1 MNTRID
7 AIVHLLQFSD
17 SMLPVGAFSFSNGL
31 ETAAAE
37 GIVTDAPSL
46 EAYVA
51 DIVHQTAFTDGIVSL
66 HAHRARR
73 SHDYEALLYADR
85 RSTMCKLNAEQRS
98 MSERM
103 GRKLLSLA
111 LSLKDDTMLAAWRD
125 DLAAGHGSGN
135 YAAVQGA
142 VFASCGLSERALF
155 CSQVYGAAGMVSGAA
170 LRCVRVSHIDT
181 QRIIYGMAAVAQRL
195 FERVRTSSYDDMNA
209 FVPQID
215 VLASMHEKGAS
226 RMFMN

>member
-1 MNTRID
+1 MNTCID
-7 AIVHLLQFSD
+7 ALVHLLQFSD

-37 GIVTDAPSL
+37 GIVTDARSL
-46 EAYVA
+46 EAYIA
-51 DIVHQTAFTDGIVSL
+51 DIVHQTAFTDGIAAL
-66 HAHRARR
+66 HAHRARMSR
-73 SHDYEALLYADR
+73 DYGALLYADR
-85 RSTMCKLNAEQRS
+85 RSTMCKLNGELRS

-103 GRKLLSLA
+103 GRKLMELA
-111 LSLKDDTMLAAWRD
+111 LSMFDDAMIALWRD
-125 DLAAGHGSGN
+125 DLAAGHAQGN

-142 VFASCGLSERALF
+142 VFASCGLSERELF

-170 LRCVRVSHIDT
+170 LRCVRVSHFDT
-181 QRIIYGMAAVAQRL
+181 QRIMYGMGAVAERL
-195 FERVRTSSYDDMNA
+195 FERVRDCSYDDMNA

-215 VLASMHEKGAS
+215 ILASMHEKGAS